1 MMQRGKPRFEATDEQ
16 RQIVRS
22 LVMNGVPVMKLCRH
36 VINPRTGR
44 PVNYRTLAR
53 VFRTEI
59 ETAVEDANAAVVT
72 NLYRIATSPK
82 ESAPVVAAI
91 IFWLRCKAGWRYAD
105 EAPPPAQ
112 TDEPMVE
119 NEETARRIMQEV
131 LDEYGRG
138 RIMHPDG

>member
-1 MMQRGKPRFEATDEQ
+1 MQRGKPRFEATDEQ
-16 RQIVRS
+16 RELVRA
-22 LVMNGVPVMKLCRH
+22 LLLCGVQVTKLCRH

-44 PVNYRTLAR
+44 PVNYRTLTR

-82 ESAPVVAAI
+82 ESAPVVAAA
-91 IFWLRCKAGWRYAD
+91 IFWLRTKGGWRYAD
-105 EAPPPAQ
+105 GTPLREEAGDTQ
-112 TDEPMVE
+112 MVE
-119 NEETARRIMQEV
+119 TEENARRIMEEV
-131 LDEYGRG
+131 LNEYGRG

>member
-1 MMQRGKPRFEATDEQ
+1 MKSDSVGTPIADARWPSPE
-16 RQIVRS
+16 S
-22 LVMNGVPVMKLCRH
+22 LPMNQPASAIQV
-36 VINPRTGR
+36 
-44 PVNYRTLAR
+44 
-53 VFRTEI
+53 
-59 ETAVEDANAAVVT
+59 
-72 NLYRIATSPK
+72 ATSEK

-131 LDEYGRG
+131 LDEYGSG
-138 RIMHPDG
+138 RIMHPNT